1 MQKVAKIRSV
11 TYLNEKFSITI
22 IANFENSKQKEE
34 LSDYDEDL
42 YYFEKSYRRKKL
54 TKDMMQGV
62 SNSDKLPIKCFL

>member
-42 YYFEKSYRRKKL
+42 YYFEKSYRRKK
-54 TKDMMQGV
+54 
-62 SNSDKLPIKCFL
+62 